1 MLSNHTLYCTKGNK
15 SYTIRALTVLATN
28 MLSSQ
33 DFQNAYK
40 QIAGKLTNYLVAG
53 GTEYG
58 VACDIVQ
65 ESFMRLWKQ
74 REKLTEEDSLSGMV
88 YTIAR
93 NLRIDYARRNKRV
106 SYQDELKD
114 DDLTESGVGEQS
126 TQDERARLRR
136 RLQRALAELP
146 ADLREA
152 YTLFQ
157 ISEMSI
163 KEIAKQCGIS
173 ESLVKVRIYRAKQKL
188 QESLQD
194 IRNDY

>member
-1 MLSNHTLYCTKGNK
+1 
-15 SYTIRALTVLATN
+15 
-28 MLSSQ
+28 
-33 DFQNAYK
+33 
-40 QIAGKLTNYLVAG
+40 
-53 GTEYG
+53 
-58 VACDIVQ
+58 
-65 ESFMRLWKQ
+65 MRLWKQ
-74 REKLTEEDSLSGMV
+74 REKLTEEDSLSGLV

-126 TQDERARLRR
+126 TQDERTRLRR

>member
-1 MLSNHTLYCTKGNK
+1 
-15 SYTIRALTVLATN
+15 
-28 MLSSQ
+28 MLSSL

-53 GTEYG
+53 GTEYN

-74 REKLTEEDSLSGMV
+74 REKLTDEDSLSGMV

-93 NLRIDYARRNKRV
+93 NLRIDYARRNKRI

-114 DDLTESGVGEQS
+114 DDMTESGVGESS
-126 TQDERARLRR
+126 TADERARLRR
-136 RLQRALAELP
+136 RLQQALAELP

-194 IRNDY
+194 LRNDY